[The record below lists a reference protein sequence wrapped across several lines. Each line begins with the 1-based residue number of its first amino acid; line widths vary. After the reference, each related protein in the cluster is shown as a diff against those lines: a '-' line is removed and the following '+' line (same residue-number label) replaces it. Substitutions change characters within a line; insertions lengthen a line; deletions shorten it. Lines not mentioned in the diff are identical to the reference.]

1 MAEWVDYLG
10 HRIDATGV
18 HPLPDKVEAIT
29 SAPVPR
35 NVNEL
40 RSFLGLLNYYRKFL
54 PNIATILTPL
64 NELLQQHRKW
74 KWSANCTKA
83 FEEAKKLLTTSSV
96 LVHYDTSLPMRMAA
110 DASAYG
116 IGAVISHVL
125 PNGDEKP
132 IAFTSRTLSSSE
144 KNYSQIEKE
153 ALALVYGVYKF
164 HQYLYGRRF
173 TLVTDHQPL
182 TTIFGPKKGIPTIA
196 AARIQRWAVQ
206 LAAFQ
211 YDIEY
216 KSTHDHG
223 NADALSRLP
232 LPSSQSRICIP
243 GIFNI
248 QQISSLPVSSKE
260 VEQAIRRDVV
270 LSKVLQ
276 YARKGWPQ
284 TSSSDE
290 FKPYFRR
297 KNELAVEGNCLL
309 WGARVI
315 IPAKLRGKV
324 LQELYRG
331 HPGSSRMKAIAR
343 SYLWWPGL
351 DSTLDKVAKSCV
363 PCQAVKQAPP
373 TAPLHPWTW
382 PDRPWQRVHIDFA
395 GPFQGKM
402 FLLAIDAHSKW
413 GEIFE
418 MTQTTSTK
426 TISIL
431 RQLFASYGFP
441 DQIVS
446 DNGPKFISKEF
457 KDFMQAN
464 GIRHIRS
471 APYHPASNGLVERF
485 VKTFKEAMKA
495 GKHDNLSLSHRVQ
508 NFLFTYRTTP
518 HSTTKVAPCML
529 FLKRGLRTRLDL
541 LRPSVHDTVRDK
553 QDVQKTHHNHHAR
566 EREMTVGQTVMVRN
580 LRPGDAW
587 IPGVIVKM
595 LGPVSYLVDV
605 GEGRVWKRHVDH
617 LKQRDL
623 PDPEHSSLEET
634 DSELPTPETDV
645 ATPVTTP
652 EASVTESTEPVDE
665 SVLSSTPDSPTAT
678 TGDTTPSTSGT
689 SPPVPSTS
697 QPEPAV
703 TRAYPTRNR
712 RPPDWYHARYT

>member
-1 MAEWVDYLG
+1 MVCYIDDILITGANEAEHLATLARVLQRLEEHGVRINRVKSRFMAEWVDYLG

-173 TLVTDHQPL
+173 TLVMDHQPL

-248 QQISSLPVSSKE
+248 QQISSLPVSSK
-260 VEQAIRRDVV
+260 
-270 LSKVLQ
+270 
-276 YARKGWPQ
+276 
-284 TSSSDE
+284 
-290 FKPYFRR
+290 
-297 KNELAVEGNCLL
+297 
-309 WGARVI
+309 
-315 IPAKLRGKV
+315 
-324 LQELYRG
+324 
-331 HPGSSRMKAIAR
+331 
-343 SYLWWPGL
+343 
-351 DSTLDKVAKSCV
+351 
-363 PCQAVKQAPP
+363 
-373 TAPLHPWTW
+373 
-382 PDRPWQRVHIDFA
+382 
-395 GPFQGKM
+395 
-402 FLLAIDAHSKW
+402 
-413 GEIFE
+413 
-418 MTQTTSTK
+418 
-426 TISIL
+426 
-431 RQLFASYGFP
+431 
-441 DQIVS
+441 
-446 DNGPKFISKEF
+446 
-457 KDFMQAN
+457 
-464 GIRHIRS
+464 
-471 APYHPASNGLVERF
+471 
-485 VKTFKEAMKA
+485 
-495 GKHDNLSLSHRVQ
+495 
-508 NFLFTYRTTP
+508 
-518 HSTTKVAPCML
+518 
-529 FLKRGLRTRLDL
+529 
-541 LRPSVHDTVRDK
+541 
-553 QDVQKTHHNHHAR
+553 
-566 EREMTVGQTVMVRN
+566 
-580 LRPGDAW
+580 
-587 IPGVIVKM
+587 
-595 LGPVSYLVDV
+595 
-605 GEGRVWKRHVDH
+605 
-617 LKQRDL
+617 
-623 PDPEHSSLEET
+623 
-634 DSELPTPETDV
+634 
-645 ATPVTTP
+645 
-652 EASVTESTEPVDE
+652 
-665 SVLSSTPDSPTAT
+665 
-678 TGDTTPSTSGT
+678 
-689 SPPVPSTS
+689 
-697 QPEPAV
+697 
-703 TRAYPTRNR
+703 
-712 RPPDWYHARYT
+712 